1 MDQFDG
7 PQNAIEVFGLT
18 KSFGRISALRN
29 LEISV
34 PWGTVLT
41 ILGMNGSG
49 KSTLI
54 KILATIAKPDHGTIQ
69 IAGLN
74 PSESGK
80 SIRRNIGFITHTPL
94 LYPELTGRENLRLFT
109 RLFGLTDYDDS
120 INEISIKMGLA
131 LQLDKKVSS
140 LSHGMRKRIDIARAM
155 LHEPLILL
163 MDEPE
168 SGLDQQALELLSYIV
183 EDTVKKSCTVVMTTH
198 NLGWA
203 SSLATQV
210 AILSKGTIVHHSMDS
225 PQENSGLDSVY
236 KKYSGT
242 NR

>member
-1 MDQFDG
+1 MDQPHG
-7 PQNAIEVFGLT
+7 PQNAIEAVGLT

-41 ILGMNGSG
+41 VLGMNGSG

-54 KILATIAKPDHGTIQ
+54 KILATIAKPDHGTIKV
-69 IAGLN
+69 AGLN

-80 SIRRNIGFITHTPL
+80 SIRRNVGFVTHTPL

-109 RLFGLTDYDDS
+109 RLFGLSDYDDS
-120 INEISIKMGLA
+120 INEISIKMGLSQ
-131 LQLDKKVSS
+131 QLDKKVSS

-155 LHEPLILL
+155 LHKPLILL

-168 SGLDQQALELLSYIV
+168 SGLDQQALELLSSIV
-183 EDTVKKSCTVVMTTH
+183 EDSVKSNCTVVMTTH

-203 SSLATQV
+203 SSLATHV
-210 AILSKGTIVHHSMDS
+210 AILSRGVIVHHSLGS
-225 PQENSGLDSVY
+225 PQENSKLDSIY